1 MKLPADVQKSLEKQV
16 PKVLKRDFESTFK
29 NKFEELKNEMIKEF
43 LTHPVT
49 IEIKDG
55 PSASNISGTL
65 GGVTNLFA
73 FIGFNEGDDPITPI
87 LEILQNTKYRRT
99 KENKGAQEFTVD
111 LPQIKEIFSAAPMP
125 WASGRSWAQ
134 GIEVGIS
141 GIGYLLRKNSPNS
154 RSGAAI
160 QSRTKVRGGKF
171 QNVPYISAIIRKYE
185 KKFSKLK

>member
-1 MKLPADVQKSLEKQV
+1 MKLPADVQKSIEKQV

-65 GGVTNLFA
+65 GGATNLFA

>member
-1 MKLPADVQKSLEKQV
+1 MKLPADVQKSIEKQV

-65 GGVTNLFA
+65 GGATNLFA

-141 GIGYLLRKNSPNS
+141 GIGYLLRKNSTNS

>member
-1 MKLPADVQKSLEKQV
+1 MKLPADVQKSIEKQV

-65 GGVTNLFA
+65 GGATNLFA

-99 KENKGAQEFTVD
+99 KENKGAQEFTVE
-111 LPQIKEIFSAAPMP
+111 LPQIKEIFSATPMP

>member
-1 MKLPADVQKSLEKQV
+1 MKLPADVQKSIEKQV

-55 PSASNISGTL
+55 PNASNISGTL
-65 GGVTNLFA
+65 GGDTNLFA

-185 KKFSKLK
+185 KKFSQLK

>member
-1 MKLPADVQKSLEKQV
+1 MKLPEDVQKSIEKQV

-55 PSASNISGTL
+55 PNASNISGTL
-65 GGVTNLFA
+65 GGDTNLFA

-141 GIGYLLRKNSPNS
+141 GIGYLLRKNSSNS

-185 KKFSKLK
+185 KKFSQLK

>member
-65 GGVTNLFA
+65 GGATNLFA

-125 WASGRSWAQ
+125 WANGRSWAQ

-141 GIGYLLRKNSPNS
+141 GIGYLLRKNSSNS

>member
-65 GGVTNLFA
+65 GGATNLFA

>member
-1 MKLPADVQKSLEKQV
+1 MKLPADVQKSIEKQV

-65 GGVTNLFA
+65 GGATNLFA

-99 KENKGAQEFTVD
+99 KENKGAQEFTVE
-111 LPQIKEIFSAAPMP
+111 LPQIKEIFSATPMP

-134 GIEVGIS
+134 GIEIGIS

>member
-1 MKLPADVQKSLEKQV
+1 MKLPADVQKSIEKQV

-65 GGVTNLFA
+65 GGATNLFA

-141 GIGYLLRKNSPNS
+141 GIGYLLRKNSSNS
-154 RSGAAI
+154 RSDAAI

-185 KKFSKLK
+185 KKF

>member
-1 MKLPADVQKSLEKQV
+1 MKLPADVQKSIEKQV
-16 PKVLKRDFESTFK
+16 PKALKRDFESTFK

-65 GGVTNLFA
+65 GGATNLFA

>member
-1 MKLPADVQKSLEKQV
+1 MKLPADVQKSIEKQV

-65 GGVTNLFA
+65 GGATNLFA

-141 GIGYLLRKNSPNS
+141 GIGYLLRKNSSNS

>member
-1 MKLPADVQKSLEKQV
+1 MKLPADVQKSIEKQV

-65 GGVTNLFA
+65 GGATNLFA

-111 LPQIKEIFSAAPMP
+111 LPQIKEIFSATPMP

>member
-1 MKLPADVQKSLEKQV
+1 MKLPEDVQKSIEKQV

-55 PSASNISGTL
+55 PNASNISGTL
-65 GGVTNLFA
+65 GGATNLFA

-141 GIGYLLRKNSPNS
+141 GIGYLLRKNSSNS

>member
-65 GGVTNLFA
+65 GGATNLFA

-141 GIGYLLRKNSPNS
+141 GIGYLLRKNSSNS

>member
-16 PKVLKRDFESTFK
+16 PKALKKGFESTFK

-49 IEIKDG
+49 IEIKNG
-55 PSASNISGTL
+55 ASAANTSGTL
-65 GGVTNLFA
+65 GGVANLFV
-73 FIGFNEGDDPITPI
+73 FIGFNENDDPITPI
-87 LEILQNTKYRRT
+87 LQILQKTKYRRT
-99 KENKGAQEFTVD
+99 KEKKGAQEFTVD
-111 LPQIKEIFSAAPMP
+111 LPEPKEIFSATPMP
-125 WASGRSWAQ
+125 WANGRSWAQ

-141 GIGYLLRKNSPNS
+141 GVGYLLRKNSSSS

-160 QSRTKVRGGKF
+160 QLRKKIRSGKF
-171 QNVPYISAIIRKYE
+171 QNVPYISSIIKKYE

>member
-1 MKLPADVQKSLEKQV
+1 MKLPADVQKSIEKQV

-55 PSASNISGTL
+55 PNASNISGTL
-65 GGVTNLFA
+65 GGATNLFA